1 MVIKAWKKQP
11 GLLAYSEAKEGG
23 VEYGEV
29 DYPKSKV
36 LEAIWYFVFIFKVR
50 IFMC

>member
-1 MVIKAWKKQP
+1 MVIKAVEEAAGAP
-11 GLLAYSEAKEGG
+11 GISRSKGRR
-23 VEYGEV
+23 VECGEV